1 MIVFL
6 FVMGSKM
13 LTCLGGAGCHEII
26 GIPYAVIVAGGFEFV
41 SEFFGILVYKRIVG
55 RKDK

>member
-6 FVMGSKM
+6 FVVGTKM
-13 LTCLGGAGCHEII
+13 LTCLYGGSCHEII
-26 GIPYAVIVAGGFEFV
+26 GIPDAVIAAGGFEFV
-41 SEFFGILVYKRIVG
+41 SEFFGIMVYRKIVG